1 MAKYVSLNDGLAQY
15 VLDHRSPDD
24 DDDVL
29 AALRE
34 ETAGLGER
42 SIMQIAADQGTFL
55 NLLVSALGAESAIEV
70 GTFTGYSA
78 ICIAR
83 ALGPD
88 GRLLCCDV
96 SEEWTAIARKHWAK
110 AGLQDRIEL
119 RLAPALETLRGLPS
133 ERRFDFA
140 FIDADKSGYL
150 GYYEE
155 ILPRL
160 RRGGLIAVD
169 NVLWSGEV
177 TNPQNQEKDTV
188 ALRAFNDHVA
198 KDRRVQSVILPLADG
213 LTLARKL

>member
-15 VLDHRSPDD
+15 LLDHRSPDED
-24 DDDVL
+24 DGVL

-34 ETAGLGER
+34 ETARLGER
-42 SIMQIAADQGTFL
+42 SIMQIAADQGSFL
-55 NLLVSALGAESAIEV
+55 NLLVSALGAESAVEV

-88 GRLLCCDV
+88 GHLLCCDV
-96 SEEWTAIARKHWAK
+96 SEEWTAVARKHWAK

-119 RLAPALETLRGLPS
+119 RLAPALETLRGLPL

-140 FIDADKSGYL
+140 FLDADKSGYL

-177 TNPQNQEKDTV
+177 TNLQNQEKDTV

-198 KDRRVQSVILPLADG
+198 KDPRVQSVILPLADG